1 MHRTIC
7 AGGLGPAGGR
17 HTHSANWE
25 PHHIARCAAPAHTAA
40 MMILR
45 DTIGEVAVFGRPRR
59 MRTVASR
66 LRPGSEPCTPRRTPK
81 DTFKHPGSRPACEPA
96 VPSVH
101 AAPLS
106 TVEAIARG
114 TAPGFTPRAGRA
126 RRQGTWRGLLQLHPI
141 GPKPARLACR
151 LTGPGPNATTRS
163 RYIRTVDYSRGLKA
177 TLNAS

>member
-59 MRTVASR
+59 TRTVASR

-81 DTFKHPGSRPACEPA
+81 DTFKHPESRPACEPA
-96 VPSVH
+96 VPLVH

-106 TVEAIARG
+106 TVEAISRG
-114 TAPGFTPRAGRA
+114 TAPGFAPRAGRDHA
-126 RRQGTWRGLLQLHPI
+126 RPQWLAPQQRSGTVSKNHASRF
-141 GPKPARLACR
+141 
-151 LTGPGPNATTRS
+151 TSRS
-163 RYIRTVDYSRGLKA
+163 GMGDDQR
-177 TLNAS
+177 